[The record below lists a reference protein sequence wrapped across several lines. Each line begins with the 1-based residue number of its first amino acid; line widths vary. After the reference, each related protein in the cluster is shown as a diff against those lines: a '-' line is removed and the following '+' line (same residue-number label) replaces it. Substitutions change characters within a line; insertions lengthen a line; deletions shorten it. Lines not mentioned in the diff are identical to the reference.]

1 MITHAQKSSPR
12 PADLSPARY
21 QENRRY
27 VLGVLARR
35 CRWLDSGQREDVFH
49 DAYLVLLE
57 KLASGALDAADM
69 PGGQVRAYLTQTA
82 IHKALDQGKR
92 ASRRPSVSLDR
103 DDCAELRSPEPATE
117 DHVIVRDDVRRLE
130 DAVTRLPERRRK
142 VVKLRYYLGC
152 DPRQIQEQLGVS
164 RDVYRHELERGTR
177 AVVQALA
184 A

>member
-1 MITHAQKSSPR
+1 MINSPNTSSV
-12 PADLSPARY
+12 SQSTRY

-27 VLGVLARR
+27 VLGVLSRR
-35 CRWLDSGQREDVFH
+35 CRWLDPTQREDLFH

-57 KLASGALDAADM
+57 KADTGALDIADM
-69 PGGQVRAYLTQTA
+69 PPAQIRAYLTQTA

-92 ASRRPSVSLDR
+92 ASRRRNVALDR
-103 DDCAELRSPEPATE
+103 DDCAEMSSPAPAIE
-117 DHVIVRDDVRRLE
+117 DYVIFREDVRRLQ
-130 DAVTRLPERRRK
+130 DAVTRLPERRQN

-152 DPRQIQEQLGVS
+152 EPQQIQDQLGVS

-177 AVVQALA
+177 AVVAALA